1 MTYDVFQYV
10 LVALIVAAAV
20 ALTVRAMV
28 RAARNKKTALTA
40 CSSCKLKDVCQ
51 KPEKNSAKKCA
62 EKVAQVE
69 KSQ

>member
-40 CSSCKLKDVCQ
+40 CGSCKLKDVCQ

>member
-20 ALTVRAMV
+20 ALAVRATVRA
-28 RAARNKKTALTA
+28 AHNKKTVLTA

-51 KPEKNSAKKCA
+51 KPEKNSVKKCA
-62 EKVAQVE
+62 DKVAQV
-69 KSQ
+69 KKPQ